1 MPDIVFSIDFPSIRR
16 HDFRRRKQF
25 DSSLQLVLFGLD
37 CNRIELVIVDV
48 GLRKDF
54 DRLIGKLCFFSVGKF
69 RPEWA
74 SGQIIASYVPDI
86 QNSVFVAVE
95 EEDETHVSGGP
106 GLRGGRRDR
115 KEPSLWRI
123 WFIPKEEEDETPSV
137 KSSTQGNQ
145 KCSNLILLTN
155 QRLCVVPRSLLNGSC
170 NDRKNICSGSA

>member
-54 DRLIGKLCFFSVGKF
+54 DRLI
-69 RPEWA
+69 
-74 SGQIIASYVPDI
+74 DI

>member
-37 CNRIELVIVDV
+37 CNRIEPVIVDV
-48 GLRKDF
+48 GIRKDF
-54 DRLIGKLCFFSVGKF
+54 DRLI
-69 RPEWA
+69 
-74 SGQIIASYVPDI
+74 DI

-95 EEDETHVSGGP
+95 EEDETHESGRP

-145 KCSNLILLTN
+145 KYSNLILLTT
-155 QRLCVVPRSLLNGSC
+155 QRLRVVPRSLLNGSC
-170 NDRKNICSGSA
+170 NDRKNTCSGSA

>member
-37 CNRIELVIVDV
+37 CNRIEPVIVDV

-54 DRLIGKLCFFSVGKF
+54 DRLI
-69 RPEWA
+69 
-74 SGQIIASYVPDI
+74 DI

-95 EEDETHVSGGP
+95 EEDETHESGGP

-123 WFIPKEEEDETPSV
+123 WFIPKEEGMKHRASKVLPKICIKQSPNRTMKV
-137 KSSTQGNQ
+137 
-145 KCSNLILLTN
+145 L
-155 QRLCVVPRSLLNGSC
+155 VVF
-170 NDRKNICSGSA
+170 DF